1 MKKYWHQFV
10 VHPVAG
16 VRCTRCEQRAS
27 TATQSCPGKPLDYVD
42 SLAVEEGLLDFRN
55 GKWVL
60 EPSATYQREYGVNRG
75 VELYGEEPKSLW
87 GYLPAVSVIL
97 LVLVSLASIYELYA
111 KAH

>member
-1 MKKYWHQFV
+1 MKTYAHNYAINTR
-10 VHPVAG
+10 AG
-16 VRCTRCEQRAS
+16 ARCVYCEQHARQ
-27 TATQSCPGKPLDYVD
+27 ATNDCPGKPLDYVD